1 LKTATSTSLSNFLK
15 ALITGIGGS
24 GGSYLADYL
33 VAQQPQ
39 VEVHGITRWHSAT
52 TLANLAECRSR
63 VHLHECDLG
72 DFVSVLEVMQ
82 KVKPDMIFHL
92 ASHANVRTSFIT
104 PLAVLQNNIGGTAN
118 LLEAVRVTGLSPRIQ
133 LCSTPEVYGR
143 VAKTP
148 ITEDAPMNPVSPYA
162 VSKAAQDLLGYAY
175 FSAYQMPIIRTRM
188 FTYLNPRRA
197 DLFATSF
204 ALQVAR
210 IERGLQAELLHGN
223 LESTRTYIDVR
234 DAVEAYWVAIE
245 KCVPGEAYNI
255 GGTMTKTV
263 GEFLEILK
271 LKSHVPIPSRVDPRL
286 LRPADATLQIPS
298 MEKFV
303 KATGWRPKYSFE
315 QSVEH
320 LLQHC
325 RAVVDREV
333 EALAVKI

>member
-1 LKTATSTSLSNFLK
+1 LKTAGRTSLFNVLK

-33 VAQQPQ
+33 VTHQPQ
-39 VEVHGITRWHSAT
+39 VEVHGIARWHSST
-52 TLANLAECRSR
+52 SRSNLAESRSK
-63 VHLHECDLG
+63 VQLHECDLG
-72 DFVSVLEVMQ
+72 DFVSVLQVMH

-104 PLAVLQNNIGGTAN
+104 PLAVLQNNVGGTAN
-118 LLEAVRVTGLSPRIQ
+118 LLEAVRMSGLNPRIQ
-133 LCSTPEVYGR
+133 LCSTSEVYGN
-143 VAKTP
+143 VTKTP

-162 VSKAAQDLLGYAY
+162 VSKAAQDLLGYTYFYAY
-175 FSAYQMPIIRTRM
+175 KMPIIRTRM

-210 IERGLQAELLHGN
+210 IERGLQTELLHGN
-223 LESTRTYIDVR
+223 LDSTRTYIDVL

-255 GGTMTKTV
+255 GGLTTKTV
-263 GEFLEILK
+263 GEFLDILK
-271 LKSHVPIPSRVDPRL
+271 AKSRVPIPSRVDPRL

-298 MEKFV
+298 MDKFV
-303 KATGWRPKYSFE
+303 KATGWQPRYSFE

-325 RAVVDREV
+325 RAVVEREV
-333 EALAVKI
+333 EALAVKV